1 MKELQIEDLA
11 VVSGGGAWDDF
22 WKSVGDAWGEF
33 IGEQAYSESS
43 RNLYELGSNGGLDGF
58 LENQNDPLL

>member
-1 MKELQIEDLA
+1 MNELQKSDL
-11 VVSGGGAWDDF
+11 VKVSGGGVWDDF

-33 IGEQAYSESS
+33 IGEQAYSENS
-43 RNLYELGSNGGLDGF
+43 RSLYELGSNGGLDSF